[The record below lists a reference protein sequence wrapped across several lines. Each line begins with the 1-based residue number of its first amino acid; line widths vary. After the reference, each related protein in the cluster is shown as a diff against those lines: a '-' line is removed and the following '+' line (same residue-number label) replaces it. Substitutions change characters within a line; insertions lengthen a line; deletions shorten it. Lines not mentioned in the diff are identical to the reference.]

1 MKPRTLIIT
10 SLLIY
15 HAFFNNAE
23 GRLIARQKREIR
35 LPAVRTTPQSNIV
48 EFNLFYDFTVSGQTR
63 TISLTAVVPKTIPD
77 RQNII
82 DIQYSPKPSR
92 IFEKNGNR
100 YAEFIFNKPEKEINV
115 GINIKAELFK
125 YDLVTA
131 KRKRPPPPRRF
142 ASPNEAAG
150 PDAGAGTLNHISEAG
165 LDDFLK
171 SERYIDKDHQE
182 IRHIAENIEGQTEEE
197 IVKNIYHYV
206 IDHLEYTTHGKGQ
219 WGAVKALQ
227 EGEGDCSEYS
237 DLFVA
242 LCRAKNIP
250 ARVVTGY
257 MVRFDLDSPKHD
269 WVEVYLKDYGWVPFD
284 PSAGDVRST
293 RVQDI
298 VFSRSAPVYIYF
310 SHVRNDEVLRNYHF
324 ASYRYWGD
332 RVKLKDSIEFSQPVP
347 PNSK

>member
-1 MKPRTLIIT
+1 MKLRILISI
-10 SLLIY
+10 SLLICSIPEQQ
-15 HAFFNNAE
+15 A
-23 GRLIARQKREIR
+23 GARINSPQRREIR
-35 LPAVRTTPQSNIV
+35 PPAGRIITLKNEV
-48 EFNLFYDFTVSGQTR
+48 EFDLSYVFTVPGQTR
-63 TISLTAVVPKTIPD
+63 RISFVTVVPKTIPD

-82 DIQYSPKPSR
+82 KIQYSPEPSR
-92 IFEKNGNR
+92 IVDQNGNR
-100 YAEFIFNKPEKEINV
+100 YAVFTFNNPEEEF
-115 GINIKAELFK
+115 NIDISIRAELFK
-125 YDLVTA
+125 YDLITA
-131 KRKRPPPPRRF
+131 KRKRPPKR
-142 ASPNEAAG
+142 
-150 PDAGAGTLNHISEAG
+150 ISEAG

-171 SERYIDKDHQE
+171 SERYIEKDHQE
-182 IRHIAENIEGQTEEE
+182 IRHIADELEGQTEEE

-257 MVRFDLDSPKHD
+257 TVRFDLDSPKHD
-269 WVEVYLKDYGWVPFD
+269 WVEVYLTDYGWVPFD

-293 RVQDI
+293 RVQDMF
-298 VFSRSAPVYIYF
+298 FSRMAPIYIYF
-310 SHVRNDEVLRNYHF
+310 SHIRNDEILRNYHF

-332 RVKLKDSIEFSQPVP
+332 NVKLKDSIEFRRPAP
-347 PNSK
+347 TNSK

>member
-1 MKPRTLIIT
+1 MKSRTLITT
-10 SLLIY
+10 SLLICQV
-15 HAFFNNAE
+15 FLTNAE
-23 GRLIARQKREIR
+23 GRLIPRQRREIR
-35 LPAVRTTPQSNIV
+35 LPATRTIPQSNIV
-48 EFNLFYDFTVSGQTR
+48 EFDLSYDFTVSGQTR
-63 TISLTAVVPKTIPD
+63 RISLTAVVPKTIPD

-82 DIQYSPKPSR
+82 DIQYSPKPSK

-100 YAEFIFNKPEKEINV
+100 YAEFIFDKPEKEINV

-131 KRKRPPPPRRF
+131 KRKRPPPRL
-142 ASPNEAAG
+142 AST
-150 PDAGAGTLNHISEAG
+150 DAGAGTLNHISEAG

-171 SERYIDKDHQE
+171 SERYIEKDHQE

-227 EGEGDCSEYS
+227 EGQGDCSEYS

-257 MVRFDLDSPKHD
+257 TVRFDLDSPKHD
-269 WVEVYLKDYGWVPFD
+269 WVEVYLTDYGWVPFD
-284 PSAGDVRST
+284 PSAGDVRSI

-298 VFSRSAPVYIYF
+298 IFSRSAPVYIYF
-310 SHVRNDEVLRNYHF
+310 SHIRNDEVLRNFHF

-332 RVKLKDSIEFSQPVP
+332 RVKLKDSIEFSQPAP